1 MRMPK
6 LKVLLHDLPEFLFS
20 GEMRPVRL
28 QLLDTQPD
36 IPVTDIVIACND
48 TLNVMID
55 LPRIETPSQRNS
67 VNDAIALYRWNPA
80 DKSTVMWLRGSEVA
94 GLKDLDLM
102 FYYSNSTIKSRYLN
116 TFLKIEWNNS
126 LKNLN

>member
-116 TFLKIEWNNS
+116 TFLKIE
-126 LKNLN
+126 